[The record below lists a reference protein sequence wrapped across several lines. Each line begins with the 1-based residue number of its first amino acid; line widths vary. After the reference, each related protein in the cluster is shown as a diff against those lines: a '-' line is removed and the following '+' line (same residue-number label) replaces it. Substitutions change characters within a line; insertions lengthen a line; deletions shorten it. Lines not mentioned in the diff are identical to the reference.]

1 MATRRV
7 AGETTTADGD
17 APRSRAGMVYRA
29 LRRAI
34 IEQALSPGA
43 KLPEDAIGERLGVSR
58 TLVREALGRLAG
70 EGLVEL
76 RHNRSAAVAYPSLE
90 EAREVFAVRK
100 AMERLVVEELA
111 GRMTSEQRRRLRA
124 HVDREDEARGRGGAE
139 SIRLAG
145 EFHLLLAECT
155 GNSLLIRYVNEV
167 ASRCSLILAI
177 YGRPHSSDCAVSE
190 HRDLIDALEKGDVPT
205 AVHLMAHHLASV
217 MDRALL
223 SDRRADDVR
232 DVLASFAREEGL
244 GKPPAPPARKPR
256 KAR

>member
-1 MATRRV
+1 
-7 AGETTTADGD
+7 
-17 APRSRAGMVYRA
+17 MVYRT

-76 RHNRSAAVAYPSLE
+76 RHNRSAAVAYPSLQ

-111 GRMTSEQRRRLRA
+111 GRLTVEQRRRLRA
-124 HVDREDEARGRGGAE
+124 HVDREDEARVRGGAE

-190 HRDLIDALEKGDVPT
+190 HRDLIEALEKGDVPT
-205 AVHLMAHHLASV
+205 AARLMEHHLAAV

-232 DVLASFAREEGL
+232 DVLASFALEEGL
-244 GKPPAPPARKPR
+244 GKPSAPLPRKPR